1 MHRKPPTIERPCMP
15 KDCVS
20 FGSFVTALAYISY
33 YTNLAAKDVLDF
45 FLYGC
50 FTDVMY
56 WVLYWVKFLLTC
68 NCYHLVTKWQL
79 NFRSFEPWT
88 DSLSHTR
95 IFGSQGEMFEA
106 LAHNFM
112 DRQWLQR
119 KKSKCV
125 GEIFGQHCRIT
136 MYTVK
141 LAGHIPNLVVQCLMI
156 ECYFQYWIEIIILMM
171 FTSQTNCCGGCRR
184 RNRVYCPNSIY
195 HKDSCISHTF
205 LLKTI
210 AFRGSKMACKGQ
222 IELETIS
229 VT

>member
-1 MHRKPPTIERPCMP
+1 MHCKPLTIERLCMP

-20 FGSFVTALAYISY
+20 WIFCNRIGIHKLLHKTGGQRRFGF
-33 YTNLAAKDVLDF
+33 F

-56 WVLYWVKFLLTC
+56 WVLYWIKFLLTC

-79 NFRSFEPWT
+79 DNFRSFEPWT

-119 KKSKCV
+119 KKSKC
-125 GEIFGQHCRIT
+125 IRLTRKNATFALSQS
-136 MYTVK
+136 
-141 LAGHIPNLVVQCLMI
+141 LAV
-156 ECYFQYWIEIIILMM
+156 
-171 FTSQTNCCGGCRR
+171 
-184 RNRVYCPNSIY
+184 
-195 HKDSCISHTF
+195 
-205 LLKTI
+205 TI
-210 AFRGSKMACKGQ
+210 NYPSYRTQLDC
-222 IELETIS
+222 
-229 VT
+229 